1 MVTINCAGVPD
12 ALLESEFFGHVR
24 GSFTGAYRDRAGI
37 LEQADGGTVFLDEVC
52 EMSPRLQA
60 LLLRFLET
68 GEVQRVGSDEPVGRV
83 DVRVIAASNR
93 DPELAI
99 AAGAF
104 REDLFYRLN
113 VIRIQVP
120 PLRARREDIALLTR
134 HFVQQIARSEN
145 RGDIAVDPAVFEVL
159 LAYEW
164 PGNIRELRNV
174 VERALIRVGGG
185 ILTVADLPMEI
196 RRRPA
201 PARPPSPGVSQPA
214 TWERLLDQ
222 MVTGG
227 ESFWSAVYEPFMA
240 RDVTR
245 REVREIVG
253 QALERTG
260 GDYHQVATLFHISE
274 TDFTRFVGLLRRYDC
289 HVSLTTWR
297 MHASQS
303 DAEALSVSESSVDR
317 RQWSD

>member
-1 MVTINCAGVPD
+1 
-12 ALLESEFFGHVR
+12 
-24 GSFTGAYRDRAGI
+24 
-37 LEQADGGTVFLDEVC
+37 
-52 EMSPRLQA
+52 
-60 LLLRFLET
+60 
-68 GEVQRVGSDEPVGRV
+68 
-83 DVRVIAASNR
+83 
-93 DPELAI
+93 
-99 AAGAF
+99 
-104 REDLFYRLN
+104 
-113 VIRIQVP
+113 
-120 PLRARREDIALLTR
+120 
-134 HFVQQIARSEN
+134 
-145 RGDIAVDPAVFEVL
+145 
-159 LAYEW
+159 
-164 PGNIRELRNV
+164 
-174 VERALIRVGGG
+174 LIRVGGG
-185 ILTVADLPMEI
+185 ILTVADLPTEI

-201 PARPPSPGVSQPA
+201 PARPPSPGVSRPA

-303 DAEALSVSESSVDR
+303 DTEALSVSESSVDR
-317 RQWSD
+317 RPWSD